1 MTRLR
6 NRIRKADYF
15 TDGEL
20 LRWHRD
26 KRTTYT
32 GLWAIA
38 EDSGCLE
45 DDPFTWK
52 LLIWASPLDADI
64 TVELLAQ
71 WRDEMVAAGKLIP
84 YEADGKAFLYIRTFH
99 QHEHPRNP
107 QRPDLPLPPWIK
119 CEFKEGQSADG
130 RTWRRTQYTD
140 TNHHDEPQYRL
151 CTDSVVSYPQGEKRN
166 NGGKSAD
173 RRPVDNSSDSGK
185 SVPRKGRKVCTDSV
199 LAPPPR
205 PEYLKVH
212 RDRGRRG
219 AKAPAP
225 PAPAEKAHYCP
236 NDGSTIQHDGHCTV
250 CDYREASP

>member
-99 QHEHPRNP
+99 QHECPRNP
-107 QRPDLPLPPWIK
+107 QSPDLPLPPWVV
-119 CEFKEGQSADG
+119 CEFKEGVSNDG
-130 RTWRRTQYTD
+130 KRWRRTHYTD
-140 TNHHDEPQYRL
+140 TNHHGEPQYKRN
-151 CTDSVVSYPQGEKRN
+151 TDSVHTPLPCPALSRVD
-166 NGGKSAD
+166 KST
-173 RRPVDNSSDSGK
+173 
-185 SVPRKGRKVCTDSV
+185 GRKRVPKGTAP
-199 LAPPPR
+199 LAP
-205 PEYLKVH
+205 E
-212 RDRGRRG
+212 
-219 AKAPAP
+219 
-225 PAPAEKAHYCP
+225 EKAHYCP

-250 CDYREASP
+250 CDYKETPP